1 MATISQK
8 IPNLIGGVSE
18 QADAFKLAGQLRSC
32 TNYFPDPAFGLI
44 KRPGLQAIGK
54 LSGAAA
60 DGTWFMAVRDDQ
72 ERYIMQFSKAGV
84 LKIWDAD
91 TGIAKTVN
99 TPAGSATTYA
109 THSSSNDL
117 DILQIND
124 YYFVLNRKVK
134 TAMAAAISPAAENFA
149 FVAVNA
155 VGGSLPYRVV
165 LNGTAYAHTT
175 SSNHTGINEVLGEL
189 RNLINPGPFTATVIG
204 NCLYIVKDDGN
215 DFDIEARG
223 GNTGTALTAYKG
235 EVPSVTA
242 LPQQFKDDAVIKV
255 TGDKTVNGD
264 DYYVKFITENEASF
278 GVGHW
283 KETLAPNTKLRFD
296 GTTMPHI
303 IIREANGT
311 FTFRNLDQTSV
322 TQTTTLTGVP
332 TAITITNDTKGTYR
346 VGQSFPVYGGTGKDL
361 RLEVTSTYTRKV
373 ITTTTSASTVS
384 YVYYTP
390 PVQVITGYAK
400 SGIPIYTVKSQGSYV
415 WYVNGKAIKTSQSA
429 DSFKVGNIT
438 YQINGSPISYP
449 NGEKKWGIKITKEFP
464 NTINGVK
471 IARAG
476 SGYTAN
482 DVVSSDKGTTFT
494 ITTVGTATGIV
505 DDPANKYWLDRIV
518 GDENTNPDPSFIS
531 HTISGIN
538 FFKNRLIFLSNE
550 NVICSQAGSYFD
562 FFASTVI
569 TLVDSDPIDLS
580 CGSRRP
586 VQLTY
591 GLQVPRGLMLFAD
604 NAQYVLETSTESF
617 SPSTAEINLVSAF
630 SMDPKVEP
638 TDAGQSFMMLDQ
650 TNRAASVRELLVT
663 ADSSVKPQS
672 AEITRTVPAYLP
684 AKVFQFKSS
693 STSNTLAIVSEQ
705 EPNAIYMYRWL
716 NSDGRALMNSWF
728 KWVMPGDVKLVYF
741 DNENLYLI
749 TNQPDAFLSKVNLV
763 TETSSGPLFFD
774 GQYVDTRLDLYDY
787 NPTTVYLSGTDE
799 TKVCF
804 KEGIESFTGTPTIV
818 SLDPERPG
826 LVRNLTL
833 QYDAGAPAGQ
843 KYFVLIDGDQTSTP
857 WALGINY
864 EAEATL
870 PALYYKPT
878 ENASDTINIPTIYR
892 ISVSSYNSGPYS
904 VKISAE
910 GREDFTLELPQVTAN
925 YSVLDNLPMLRN
937 PTNTIPVMA
946 KADKVDITLKA
957 DYPFPTA
964 LTSLTWQGSVTTKG
978 VTTR

>member
-18 QADAFKLAGQLRSC
+18 QADAFKLAGQLRAC

-109 THSSSNDL
+109 THTSSNDL

-134 TAMAAAISPAAENFA
+134 TAMAAATSPAAVNFA
-149 FVAVNA
+149 YVVVNA
-155 VGGSLPYRVV
+155 VGTDMVYRIV
-165 LNGTAYAHTT
+165 LNGTAYSYTPNSTHNGVRTILT
-175 SSNHTGINEVLGEL
+175 QLES
-189 RNLINPGPFTATVIG
+189 LIDAGPFNATVIG
-204 NCLYIVKDDGN
+204 NCLYIEKDDGA
-215 DFDIEARG
+215 DFDIEAVG

-242 LPQQFKDDAVIKV
+242 LPQQFKNDAVIKV
-255 TGDKTVNGD
+255 TGDKTINGD
-264 DYYVKFITENEASF
+264 DYYVKFVTENGASF

-283 KETLAPNTKLRFD
+283 KETIAPNTKLRFD

-332 TAITITNDTKGTYR
+332 TAITITNNTKGTYR
-346 VGQSFPVYGGTGKDL
+346 VGESFPVYGGTGKDL
-361 RLEVTSTYTRKV
+361 RLEVTSTYTRTV
-373 ITTTTSASTVS
+373 ITTSTSASTVS
-384 YVYYTP
+384 YVLYTP
-390 PVQVITGYAK
+390 PVPETDYQNYEPAKYEWYYNGSLIAITE
-400 SGIPIYTVKSQGSYV
+400 T
-415 WYVNGKAIKTSQSA
+415 QSA
-429 DSFKVGNIT
+429 VKVGNLT
-438 YQINGSPISYP
+438 YEISGSPLSLP
-449 NGEKKWGIKITKEFP
+449 QDKKKWGLKRTQSFP

-494 ITTVGTATGIV
+494 ITTVGTATGVV
-505 DDPANKYWLDRIV
+505 DDPANKYWLDRVV
-518 GDENTNPDPSFIS
+518 GDEDTNPEPSFIG

-569 TLVDSDPIDLS
+569 TIVDSDPIDLS

-693 STSNTLAIVSEQ
+693 STSNTLALVSEQ

-728 KWVMPGDVKLVYF
+728 KWTLPGDVKLVYF
-741 DNENLYLI
+741 DNENLYLV

-804 KEGIESFTGTPTIV
+804 KEGIESFTGTPTVV

-826 LVRNLTL
+826 LVRNLAI

-843 KYFVLIDGDQTSTP
+843 KYFVLIDGNQTSTP

-910 GREDFTLELPQVTAN
+910 GREDFTLELPQITAN

-946 KADKVDITLKA
+946 KADKVEITLKA